1 VKFGSAWPG
10 ENRDNEIVSIP
21 GLRGREPKEI
31 SLKTCQNNS
40 RTCGW
45 NRGAGFTEIKAY
57 GHEDPQEIN
66 CIVFTGGG
74 AQLKHIKQLVEYITG
89 MDTRMDIQTSI

>member
-1 VKFGSAWPG
+1 MKFGSAWPG

-40 RTCGW
+40 HVCG
-45 NRGAGFTEIKAY
+45 
-57 GHEDPQEIN
+57 
-66 CIVFTGGG
+66 
-74 AQLKHIKQLVEYITG
+74 
-89 MDTRMDIQTSI
+89 